1 LAFWLRLR
9 RISQKVL
16 NVATATPPG
25 FLLILLVSPKNP
37 KFRCRH
43 IYEKDSGNNS
53 FKLTD
58 CKELIRVWLRTNGSY
73 MALRKIHIEKIA
85 KMLTAYL
92 VSQKLSTVSE
102 EALYGRIISLIN
114 ANMEAERSIDD
125 EAHKLL
131 DQNKKMIGGAFDEQK
146 ALTMIKKQLAKQKN
160 FVL

>member
-1 LAFWLRLR
+1 
-9 RISQKVL
+9 
-16 NVATATPPG
+16 
-25 FLLILLVSPKNP
+25 
-37 KFRCRH
+37 
-43 IYEKDSGNNS
+43 
-53 FKLTD
+53 
-58 CKELIRVWLRTNGSY
+58 